1 MSNRTYRGEVEG
13 HLAEDSRG
21 PASPPPSCLL
31 MALWS
36 LMVLGGMTLW
46 AYYKEDSSI
55 QKQMVAGEPSAPR

>member
-21 PASPPPSCLL
+21 PASPAPSL

-36 LMVLGGMTLW
+36 LVVLGGLTLW

-55 QKQMVAGEPSAPR
+55 QKQMVAGEPLAPR